1 MINALVVC
9 QCQWQLSTGMAL
21 SVIDQS
27 CQTVTITDDV
37 IQNHM
42 SFENNNIQ
50 SPKKKKVYF
59 KNFQPFFF
67 KYPLKHQYL
76 MESYI
81 KLIPTI
87 RSIQ

>member
-1 MINALVVC
+1 
-9 QCQWQLSTGMAL
+9 MAL
-21 SVIDQS
+21 SVIDHS

-50 SPKKKKVYF
+50 SPKKKRYILKIS
-59 KNFQPFFF
+59 NLFFSIPVEAPIF
-67 KYPLKHQYL
+67 NGK
-76 MESYI
+76 M
-81 KLIPTI
+81 IPTI